1 MREVIWLAGADADL
15 QANFDFLEERQPG
28 RGLRFLDEINDEL
41 ACLREYPEGRP
52 KKPAPFRKQR
62 IADSPYSIQTKRGAS
77 SFTPFLT
84 CVRNRAR
91 FFADYSGAIPTIRVD
106 ERFHDKPLHA

>member
-1 MREVIWLAGADADL
+1 MREVIWVAGADADL

-52 KKPAPFRKQR
+52 KKPAPFRKQW
-62 IADSPYSIQTKRGAS
+62 IPDSPFAIFYTNEARGVIVHAILDLRQE
-77 SFTPFLT
+77 P
-84 CVRNRAR
+84 RAIFR
-91 FFADYSGAIPTIRVD
+91 RLFGRDPDHPSG
-106 ERFHDKPLHA
+106 